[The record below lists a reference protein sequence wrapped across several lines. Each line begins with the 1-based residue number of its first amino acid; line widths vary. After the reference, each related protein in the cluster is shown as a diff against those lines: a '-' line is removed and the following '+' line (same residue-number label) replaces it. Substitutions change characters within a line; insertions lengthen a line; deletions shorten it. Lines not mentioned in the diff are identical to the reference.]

1 MPGLAHFLEHM
12 LFTGTKKYPKEGC
25 LREVKRT
32 HFNLHDDVATSLA
45 WEIMGVYSIL
55 MHYRKEIHLEPSF
68 GGASEVSSFDAHGC
82 SESESL
88 AGEYS
93 EFVKQN
99 GGTTNATPSST
110 LRLGLASANI

>member
-32 HFNLHDDVATSLA
+32 HFNLHDDVDTSLA